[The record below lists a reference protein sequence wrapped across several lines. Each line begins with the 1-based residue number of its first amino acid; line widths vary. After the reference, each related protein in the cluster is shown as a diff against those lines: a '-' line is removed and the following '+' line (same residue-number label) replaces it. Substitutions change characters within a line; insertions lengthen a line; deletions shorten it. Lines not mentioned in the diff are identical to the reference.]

1 MNRSAR
7 FKGSLPSAFRTL
19 PCQPLD
25 RMRTALWS
33 VRVMLAS
40 LKHGVDS
47 AHSGTGLMDTDA
59 GTRAGVFFGRLNRQF
74 AGVPSRRF
82 SGPSAE
88 FISVNEL
95 QTRSSVL
102 RFAPMNNPYRCLRAH
117 GAQGRERVS
126 LTLVLSHFA

>member
-7 FKGSLPSAFRTL
+7 LKGSVPSAFRFL
-19 PCQPLD
+19 RCRPEL
-25 RMRTALWS
+25 MGAALRS
-33 VRVMLAS
+33 VHEMFAS
-40 LKHGVDS
+40 LKRGVNP

-59 GTRAGVFFGRLNRQF
+59 GTRAGVFFGRLNRRF
-74 AGVPSRRF
+74 AGVASRRF

-95 QTRSSVL
+95 QTRLSVL